1 MANVIKVLGT
11 PEGNGAN
18 VSASLAFPPEGFK
31 VKSGTTG
38 SIVPGALVIK
48 DGSNAG
54 YAKAAADGT
63 ASTSVIIGVAA
74 DASNE
79 TASADGNVHV
89 ITAPVLLVSI
99 KAKTPGSLA
108 TSLLLDK
115 YVLDVTS
122 GNYTLDQGTST
133 NGIFR
138 LMDYD
143 NTTDG
148 NCIATLAC
156 NL

>member
-11 PEGNGAN
+11 PTGNGAN
-18 VSASLAFPPEGFK
+18 VSASMPFPAVGFK
-31 VKSGTTG
+31 VKSGTAG

-54 YAKAAADGT
+54 YAKAASDGT
-63 ASTSVIIGVAA
+63 ASTSVILGVAA
-74 DASNE
+74 DTSDE
-79 TASADGNVHV
+79 TASDDGNIHV
-89 ITAPVLLVSI
+89 ISAPVLLVSL
-99 KAKTPGSLA
+99 KAKTPASLA
-108 TSLLLDK
+108 TALLLDK